1 MLLVDDRSLQ
11 PRENLLPVVRTEL
24 VRRYGARLTAALDAV
39 SIGLTTAD
47 LVRLNHI
54 AAVNPV
60 EPAEAVAAYLRLT
73 GR

>member
-1 MLLVDDRSLQ
+1 
-11 PRENLLPVVRTEL
+11 VVRAEL
-24 VRRYGARLTAALDAV
+24 VRRYGTRLTAPLDAV
-39 SIGLTTAD
+39 SARLTTAD